1 MYEGSYDLLCILTSR
16 NSINFSRFSL
26 STTELTFSRSRC
38 VSRTVVDDYCEHA
51 SEALSTGK
59 ETTTMQAMQTPR
71 PHSLA
76 MSTVSNAPSA
86 NSTTLA
92 LFNSAAPALV
102 QSLVNSR
109 LSASPTLLPQN
120 IASLITALSLAAR
133 VSIRA
138 SALLIEAMLESA
150 RYSTAT
156 GMGLTRRA
164 LISAVGSARA
174 LHYVN
179 QKLDWS
185 GRDANG
191 TKSE

>member
-1 MYEGSYDLLCILTSR
+1 
-16 NSINFSRFSL
+16 
-26 STTELTFSRSRC
+26 
-38 VSRTVVDDYCEHA
+38 
-51 SEALSTGK
+51 
-59 ETTTMQAMQTPR
+59 MQPTPSAWSPAPR
-71 PHSLA
+71 PLSLA
-76 MSTVSNAPSA
+76 MSTVSVAPSA
-86 NSTTLA
+86 NSSTLA

-120 IASLITALSLAAR
+120 LASLITALSLAAR

-138 SALLIEAMLESA
+138 SALLIEAILESG